1 MMIQTVTKS
10 GTKVTLT
17 GLPCDDVMITIP
29 QGNFVGYWG
38 TLGGVSGVVCRGKI
52 NGKDTQICAQ
62 IPRADWD
69 TFVEG
74 IKAELLQHVPGLTE
88 LRSAIDAEIGYA
100 KEFDAMM
107 EDEHNDGVFPPS
119 SPVIKASEVAA
130 RYPIAASYMEAERWE
145 DSSHYVKSSAGKKAK
160 KIIAQGGDYRAAMTA
175 MRYEWEEYCKDTID

>member
-69 TFVEG
+69 IFVEG

-107 EDEHNDGVFPPS
+107 EDEHNDGVSPPS

-175 MRYEWEEYCKDTID
+175 MRYEWEEYCKNSID